1 MLTLLLFIL
10 FIVSLTVLTRRE
22 KHQSNKAYWDR
33 INAIEEERKTKIL
46 FIDLEHQRLL
56 NDK

>member
-1 MLTLLLFIL
+1 MFTLLLFIL
-10 FIVSLTVLTRRE
+10 LIVSLIVLTQRE
-22 KHQSNKAYWDR
+22 KHQSNKVYWNR

-46 FIDLEHQRLL
+46 FIALEHQRLL

>member
-1 MLTLLLFIL
+1 MFTLLLFIL
-10 FIVSLTVLTRRE
+10 LIVSLIVLTQRE
-22 KHQSNKAYWDR
+22 KHLSNKAYLDR

-46 FIDLEHQRLL
+46 FIALEQQRLL